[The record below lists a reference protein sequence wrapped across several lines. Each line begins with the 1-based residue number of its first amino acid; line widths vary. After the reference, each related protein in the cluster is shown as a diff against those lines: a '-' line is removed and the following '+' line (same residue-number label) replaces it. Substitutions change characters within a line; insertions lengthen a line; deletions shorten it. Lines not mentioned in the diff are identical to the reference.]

1 MSVDP
6 FIEAEEAA
14 GHSVMNACCLL
25 EVSRAAYYQRR
36 KAVPSHRAVT
46 DTELTERINAIHIES
61 KGTYG
66 SPRVHRALR
75 KQGGGCGKRR
85 VRRLMREADLEG
97 RCKKRWR
104 TTTVADPDAEA
115 ALDLIRR
122 HFGPGVEVDRRYVG
136 DITYIATWEGWAYLA
151 TAIDLSSRRIV
162 GWALADHMRTE
173 LVADALTMAFAN
185 RSPEEGLIFHS
196 DRGCQ
201 CRLRQA
207 RSGARCRAV
216 GRTQGRMLGQRRGR
230 KLLCHHQA
238 RARRY
243 PGLADAY
250 RPAPCRVRL
259 HRGLVQRAPATQLAR
274 LLQSRRVGSY
284 APRGHPPRGMIN
296 TSNLSAEP
304 DQAQCRGA
312 SAGEAGAARR

>member
-46 DTELTERINAIHIES
+46 DTELTERINAIHAES

-75 KQGGGCGKRR
+75 KQGVGCGKRR
-85 VRRLMREADLEG
+85 VRRLMREAGLEG

-151 TAIDLSSRRIV
+151 TVIDLSSRRVV

-173 LVADALTMAFAN
+173 LVADALTMAFKN

-201 CRLRQA
+201 YTSADYEELARANGVVLSVGRKGECWDNAVAESFFATIKRELVDTRAWPTRTGLHRAVFDYIEGWYNVRRLHSSLDYCSPAEWEAIHRNADRQA
-207 RSGARCRAV
+207 A
-216 GRTQGRMLGQRRGR
+216 
-230 KLLCHHQA
+230 
-238 RARRY
+238 
-243 PGLADAY
+243 
-250 RPAPCRVRL
+250 
-259 HRGLVQRAPATQLAR
+259 
-274 LLQSRRVGSY
+274 
-284 APRGHPPRGMIN
+284 
-296 TSNLSAEP
+296 
-304 DQAQCRGA
+304 
-312 SAGEAGAARR
+312 

>member
-14 GHSVMNACCLL
+14 GHNLMNACCLL

-36 KAVPSHRAVT
+36 KAVPSHRV
-46 DTELTERINAIHIES
+46 
-61 KGTYG
+61 
-66 SPRVHRALR
+66 LR
-75 KQGGGCGKRR
+75 KQGVGCGKRR
-85 VRRLMREADLEG
+85 VRRLMREAGLEG

-104 TTTVADPDAEA
+104 TTTVADPYAEA

-151 TAIDLSSRRIV
+151 TVIDLSSRRVV

-173 LVADALTMAFAN
+173 LVADALTMAFKN

-201 CRLRQA
+201 YTSADYGELARANGVVLSAGRKGECWYNAVAESFFATIKRELVDTRAWPTRAGLHRAVFDYIEGWYNVRRLHSSLDYCSPAEWEAIHRNADRQA
-207 RSGARCRAV
+207 A
-216 GRTQGRMLGQRRGR
+216 
-230 KLLCHHQA
+230 
-238 RARRY
+238 
-243 PGLADAY
+243 
-250 RPAPCRVRL
+250 
-259 HRGLVQRAPATQLAR
+259 
-274 LLQSRRVGSY
+274 
-284 APRGHPPRGMIN
+284 
-296 TSNLSAEP
+296 
-304 DQAQCRGA
+304 
-312 SAGEAGAARR
+312 

>member
-46 DTELTERINAIHIES
+46 DAELTERINAIHAES

-75 KQGGGCGKRR
+75 KQGVGCGKRR
-85 VRRLMREADLEG
+85 VRRLMREAGLEG

-136 DITYIATWEGWAYLA
+136 DITYIATWEGRAYLA
-151 TAIDLSSRRIV
+151 TVIDLSSRRVV

-173 LVADALTMAFAN
+173 LVADALSMAFKN

-201 CRLRQA
+201 YTSADYGELARANGVVLSVGRKGECWDNAVAESFFATIKRELVDTRAWPTRAGLHRAVFDYIEGWYNVRRLHSSLDYCSPAEWEAILRNADRQA
-207 RSGARCRAV
+207 A
-216 GRTQGRMLGQRRGR
+216 
-230 KLLCHHQA
+230 
-238 RARRY
+238 
-243 PGLADAY
+243 
-250 RPAPCRVRL
+250 
-259 HRGLVQRAPATQLAR
+259 
-274 LLQSRRVGSY
+274 
-284 APRGHPPRGMIN
+284 
-296 TSNLSAEP
+296 
-304 DQAQCRGA
+304 
-312 SAGEAGAARR
+312 